1 MAIVVTEKERKLG
14 INLAIVVAICIG
26 SVYGS
31 DYYVEQDTSV
41 QRSLNN
47 DLKAEEA
54 EYRKRLS
61 EIQDEE
67 RLQNQYVE
75 SYLAYKERG
84 LIVGEEAGDA
94 KSATA
99 IKREEAQ
106 RLGLLERLQQIQED
120 RKFFPVETSLTRP
133 ENLPSSFSQFTEES
147 NVAVRTN
154 QMEIKFE
161 MLHGLDM
168 LMLLG
173 DFYDANT
180 NRFVPVSCKI
190 QRLKGQET
198 QEGANAE
205 ALLRS
210 EPKLDATCNLVWLT
224 VFDPLQDKA
233 TAGGQT
239 EQPES

>member
-1 MAIVVTEKERKLG
+1 MAIIITEKEKKLG
-14 INLAIVVAICIG
+14 VNLAIIIAMCAG

-31 DYYVEQDTSV
+31 DYYVEQETAV

-47 DLKAEEA
+47 DLKGEEA

-84 LIVGEEAGDA
+84 LIVGEEAGDG

-99 IKREEAQ
+99 IKREEEQ
-106 RLGLLERLQQIQED
+106 RLNLLERLQQIQED
-120 RKFFPVETSLTRP
+120 RKFFPVQTSLTRP

-154 QMEIKFE
+154 QMLIEFK
-161 MLHGLDM
+161 MLHSLDM

-173 DFYDANT
+173 DFYDEST
-180 NRFVPVSCKI
+180 NRFVPVSCSI
-190 QRLKGQET
+190 DRLAEK
-198 QEGANAE
+198 ADASAE

-210 EPKLDATCNLVWLT
+210 EPKLDASCNLVWLT
-224 VFDPLQDKA
+224 VFDPLQDKELA
-233 TAGGQT
+233 SQADQQQG
-239 EQPES
+239 ES

>member
-1 MAIVVTEKERKLG
+1 MAIVITEKEKK
-14 INLAIVVAICIG
+14 LAINVAIVIALCAG

-31 DYYVEQDTSV
+31 DYYVAQETAV

-47 DLKAEEA
+47 ELKGEEA
-54 EYRKRLS
+54 EYRKRLA

-99 IKREEAQ
+99 VKREEEQ
-106 RLGLLERLQQIQED
+106 RLDLLERLQQIQED

-154 QMEIKFE
+154 QMKINFK
-161 MLHGLDM
+161 MLHSLDM

-173 DFYDANT
+173 DFYDEST
-180 NRFVPVSCKI
+180 NRFVPVSCSI
-190 QRLKGQET
+190 GRLDTKGEV
-198 QEGANAE
+198 NAE
-205 ALLRS
+205 ALLRL
-210 EPKLDATCNLVWLT
+210 EPKLDAECNLVWLT
-224 VFDPLQDKA
+224 VFDPLQDKDLA
-233 TAGGQT
+233 SQA
-239 EQPES
+239 EQQQGNS